1 MAVIIYLYLWWV
13 VTLLYKIIT
22 ICCGNV
28 NCYLVDCGDFAILI
42 DTAKEKYR
50 EFLLE
55 KLKSY
60 TIPLIILTHGHYDH
74 TGNAAFLA
82 KHFNSKIA
90 MHKED
95 YNLSKNN
102 LTNTIY
108 SNSFLGPLFKKASL
122 WDFKNT
128 NVDDFE
134 PDIFLEDGQTLANF
148 NVDAKILHLPGH
160 TKGSLGLLINN
171 NELIAGD
178 IFMNFLYPCESIV
191 AEDIDMLRKSI
202 SKIDSLNLN
211 VLYPGHG
218 GAITSVKVNF

>member
-1 MAVIIYLYLWWV
+1 M
-13 VTLLYKIIT
+13 TLLYKIIT

-211 VLYPGHG
+211 VLYPGHCG
-218 GAITSVKVNF
+218 SITSVKVNF

>member
-1 MAVIIYLYLWWV
+1 M
-13 VTLLYKIIT
+13 TLLYKIIT

-28 NCYLVDCGDFAILI
+28 NCYLIDCGDFAILI
-42 DTAKEKYR
+42 DTAKKKYR

-60 TIPLIILTHGHYDH
+60 TIPLIILTHGHCDH
-74 TGNAAFLA
+74 IANAAFLA
-82 KHFNSKIA
+82 KHFNAKIA
-90 MHKED
+90 MHKDD
-95 YNLSKNN
+95 YKLSKNN
-102 LTNTIY
+102 LINNIY

-134 PDIFLEDGQTLANF
+134 PDIFLEDGQTLASF
-148 NVDAKILHLPGH
+148 NINAKILHLPGH
-160 TKGSLGLLINN
+160 TKGSIGILVNN

-178 IFMNFLYPCESIV
+178 IFMNFLYPCEAII

-202 SKIDSLNLN
+202 SKIDSLNLK